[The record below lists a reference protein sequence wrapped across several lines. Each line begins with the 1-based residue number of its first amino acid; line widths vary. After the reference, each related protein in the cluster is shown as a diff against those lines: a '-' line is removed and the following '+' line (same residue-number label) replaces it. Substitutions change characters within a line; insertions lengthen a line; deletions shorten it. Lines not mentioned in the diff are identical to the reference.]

1 MQLQNARQEFE
12 NMKTKV
18 AVVSFGS
25 QVGTCIFS
33 FQHFPMTAMPVLLTS
48 ITEILMINN

>member
-25 QVGTCIFS
+25 QVGRCIFS
-33 FQHFPMTAMPVLLTS
+33 FQHFPMWVLLTS